1 MRKTGDVVTPGPWGD
16 AGSSSTMTWLATL
29 LLDEGTD
36 LMHMTEEELKRGT
49 PVYVEAESDVLEVQR
64 RMAHHHIRVL
74 PVLSSGALIGV
85 GDLVELAQ
93 RDDLVSGDDLL
104 GS

>member
-1 MRKTGDVVTPGPWGD
+1 MRKTGEVVTPGPWGE
-16 AGSSSTMTWLATL
+16 AGASSTMTWLALL

-36 LMHMTEEELKRGT
+36 LMHVTEEELKRGT

-74 PVLSSGALIGV
+74 PVLSDEVLVGV
-85 GDLVELAQ
+85 VDLVELAQ
-93 RDDLVSGDDLL
+93 RDDLMSGDDLIP
-104 GS
+104 

>member
-1 MRKTGDVVTPGPWGD
+1 MRKTGEVVTPGPWGE
-16 AGSSSTMTWLATL
+16 AGSSNTMTWLARL

-36 LMHMTEEELKRGT
+36 LIHVTEEELKRGT

-74 PVLSSGALIGV
+74 PVLAAGALIGV
-85 GDLVELAQ
+85 VDLVELAQ

-104 GS
+104 P